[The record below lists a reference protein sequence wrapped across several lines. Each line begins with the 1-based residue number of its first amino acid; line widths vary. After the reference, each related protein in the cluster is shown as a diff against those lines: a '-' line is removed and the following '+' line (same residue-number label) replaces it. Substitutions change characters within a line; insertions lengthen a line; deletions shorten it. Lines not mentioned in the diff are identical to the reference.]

1 MRQACVGEWVRGTFG
16 DRVAAS
22 MPERGMRLL
31 EEALETAQAA
41 GVDRSTAI
49 GLVARVYSRP
59 VGDLHMEAGAVGVT
73 LLALAAASGFSA
85 DGAEQAETARVIAI
99 PKGEMRRRHA
109 AKVAQG
115 VAI

>member
-1 MRQACVGEWVRGTFG
+1 M
-16 DRVAAS
+16 AAS

-41 GVDRSTAI
+41 GLGRSTAM
-49 GLVARVYSRP
+49 GLVERVYSRP
-59 VGDLHMEAGAVGVT
+59 VGDLRMEAGAVGVT

-85 DGAEQAETARVIAI
+85 DGAEQGETARVMAI
-99 PKGEMRRRHA
+99 PKDEMRRRRAH
-109 AKVAQG
+109 KVAQG